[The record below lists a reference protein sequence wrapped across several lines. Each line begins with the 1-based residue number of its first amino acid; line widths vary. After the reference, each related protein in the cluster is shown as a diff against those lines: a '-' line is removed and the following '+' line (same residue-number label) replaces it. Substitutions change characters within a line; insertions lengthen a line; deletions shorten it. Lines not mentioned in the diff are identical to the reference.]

1 MTNSSRRLIRAFDTI
16 DELSAGAAEQ
26 IVKLA
31 KASVAERGRF
41 SVALAGGN
49 TPKQLYELLATRY
62 RDAVDWARTIVVFGD
77 ERFVGPDD
85 PRSNYRMARE
95 ALLSRV
101 PIPPGQVL
109 PVPTDS
115 PTPAAAADAYDRM
128 LRDALVSDDGTTV
141 DVALLGIGP
150 DGHTASLFPGT
161 PAVSER
167 SRWASAVAA
176 PTTVQPAVPRVTTT
190 LPFLNAARYAIF
202 LIAGA
207 DKRPVIE
214 QMLRVAPGAS
224 PYPAAM
230 VAPQIATLWMI
241 ERALLPADWPNA

>member
-1 MTNSSRRLIRAFDTI
+1 MTTIHPFDSL
-16 DELSAGAAEQ
+16 DALSEAAAAEVVR
-26 IVKLA
+26 IA
-31 KASVAERGRF
+31 AESIAARGRF
-41 SVALAGGN
+41 SIALAGGN
-49 TPKQLYELLATRY
+49 TPRRTYELLATTHWSEI
-62 RDAVDWARTIVVFGD
+62 DWPGVTVVFGD

-85 PRSNYRMARE
+85 PRSNYKMARE

-101 PIPPGQVL
+101 AIPPGQVL

-115 PTPAAAADAYDRM
+115 PTPAAAADAYDRT
-128 LRDALVSDDGTTV
+128 LRDTLVSDDRTTV
-141 DVALLGIGP
+141 DVALLGIGT

-161 PAVSER
+161 PAVNER
-167 SRWASAVAA
+167 SRWATAVGA

-214 QMLRVAPGAS
+214 QILRVAPGAS

-241 ERALLPADWPNA
+241 ERVLLPADWPNA

>member
-1 MTNSSRRLIRAFDTI
+1 MTTIHPFDSL
-16 DELSAGAAEQ
+16 DALSEAAAAEVVR
-26 IVKLA
+26 IA
-31 KASVAERGRF
+31 AESIEARGRF
-41 SVALAGGN
+41 SIALAGGN
-49 TPKQLYELLATRY
+49 TPRRTYELLATTHRSEI
-62 RDAVDWARTIVVFGD
+62 DWPGVTVVFGD

-85 PRSNYRMARE
+85 PRSNYKMARE

-101 PIPPGQVL
+101 AIPPGQVL

-115 PTPAAAADAYDRM
+115 PTPAAAADAYDRT
-128 LRDALVSDDGTTV
+128 LRDALVSDDRTTV
-141 DVALLGIGP
+141 DVALLGIGT

-161 PAVSER
+161 PAVNER
-167 SRWASAVAA
+167 SRWATAVAA

-214 QMLRVAPGAS
+214 QILRVAPGAS